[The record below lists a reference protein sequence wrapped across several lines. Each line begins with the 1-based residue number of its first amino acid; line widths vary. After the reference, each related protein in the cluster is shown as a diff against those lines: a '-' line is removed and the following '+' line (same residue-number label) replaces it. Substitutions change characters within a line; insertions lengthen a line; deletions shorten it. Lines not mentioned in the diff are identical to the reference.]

1 MKLRRLHRRLAVL
14 MCMSG
19 VIAFLSGA
27 GLDSVAAVPTLFALV
42 LALFWQ
48 ASPNATI
55 RLERV
60 LLGLSILLAGRALY
74 HVFFM
79 PDDVVIPM
87 ADLLL
92 LMVGAEALKSLDALN
107 DGRLY
112 SLSFALL
119 IASTAYRPSILF
131 GIAFLAY
138 TALATVALMVGH
150 IRRQVERR
158 GLREPELARSF
169 LLRMAALSGVALA
182 MSAVLFIAFPRVSRG
197 WASRTVTEERAIVG
211 FGDEVSLA
219 EHGGRIYANPEIVL
233 RVEFPDG
240 RPGPSQQMYWR
251 GRSYDHFDGVRWS
264 HSPSLPLSAAT
275 TPYAIGWGGLATIR
289 QLIYALSLDTHVL
302 FGLHPIFAIRPRSRI
317 RPFMDESGDFNYFGN
332 VPPVYE
338 VESYAG
344 KPSPE
349 RLQRA
354 SEGRAPAA
362 DFYLQVPPLSDRVR
376 ILADSITAGKATR
389 YEKVRAIENYFHTQF
404 GYTLELPATARQATL
419 EYFLFRRRQGHCEY
433 FSTAMVIMLRSIGI
447 PARNV
452 NGFLGGDWNEF
463 GSYLAVTQNRAHS
476 WVEVWF
482 PGYNWVRFD
491 PTPAA
496 SETGDRNA
504 TAWYWPM
511 RFIFDGAEHRWDKWV
526 LDYDLDKQVDLFHRA
541 AEQFSRPNETGTG
554 AGHGDTPFGTAFR
567 WLIGLIAFGIVL
579 AGARSAFNRPRVS
592 EATRG
597 YLRLRRAYER
607 AGYPNAP
614 STPPLT
620 FVRALHEAHAPGA
633 NHAEKAVAVYVHT
646 RFNNEVLDDYRKEE
660 LKKEV
665 DAARKELK
673 RSRSKVTSDK

>member
-1 MKLRRLHRRLAVL
+1 VKLRRLHRRLAVL
-14 MCMSG
+14 MSVAG
-19 VIAFLSGA
+19 VTAFLSGA
-27 GLDSVAAVPTLFALV
+27 GFDSIAAVPTLLALI

-48 ASPNATI
+48 ASPAATV
-55 RLERV
+55 RLERI

-74 HVFFM
+74 HVFFL

-131 GIAFLAY
+131 GVAFLAY
-138 TALATVALMVGH
+138 TALSTVALMVGH

-158 GLREPELARSF
+158 NLREPELPRPF
-169 LLRMAALSGVALA
+169 LVRMAALSGVALA

-197 WASRTVTEERAIVG
+197 WASRTVTEEKAIVG

-240 RPGPSQQMYWR
+240 RPNATQQMYWR
-251 GRSYDHFDGVRWS
+251 GRSYDRFDGVRWS
-264 HSPSLPLSAAT
+264 HSPSLPLSAAAV
-275 TPYAIGWGGLATIR
+275 PYALGWGGQRSVR
-289 QLIYALSLDTHVL
+289 QDIYAMPLDTHVL

-317 RPFMDESGDFNYFGN
+317 RAFMDESGDFNYFGN
-332 VPPVYE
+332 VAPVYE
-338 VESYAG
+338 VESFGG
-344 KPSPE
+344 KPSAEQLE
-349 RLQRA
+349 RA
-354 SEGRAPAA
+354 PDGRAPAA
-362 DFYLQVPPLSDRVR
+362 EYYTQLPAMSDRIR
-376 ILADSITAGKATR
+376 TLADSITAGKKTR
-389 YEKVRAIENYFHTQF
+389 YEKVRAIESYFHTQF

-433 FSTAMVIMLRSIGI
+433 FSTAMVVMLRSIGI

-452 NGFLGGDWNEF
+452 NGFLGGDWNDF

-476 WVEVWF
+476 WAEVWF
-482 PGYNWVRFD
+482 PGYNWVQFD

-496 SETGDRNA
+496 ADTGDRSA
-504 TAWYWPM
+504 TAWFWPL
-511 RFIFDGAEHRWDKWV
+511 RFVFDGAEHRWDKWI

-541 AEQFSRPNETGTG
+541 AQQFSRDDSNTGS
-554 AGHGDTPFGTAFR
+554 GHGANTPFGSVFR
-567 WLIGLIAFGIVL
+567 WLLALVALGLIVG
-579 AGARSAFNRPRVS
+579 GARGAFKRQRLS
-592 EATRG
+592 EASRG

-607 AGYPNAP
+607 AGFVNAP

-620 FVRALHEAHAPGA
+620 FVRGLRDAHAPGVE
-633 NHAEKAVAVYVHT
+633 HAEKAVDVYVHT
-646 RFNNEVLDDYRKEE
+646 RFNNEVLDEYRKEE
-660 LKKEV
+660 LRKEV
-665 DAARKELK
+665 NAAKKELK
-673 RSRSKVTSDK
+673 KSRAKV